1 MLLYTEDREN
11 DGGRAQHHLRKAVMG
26 QKLERVSERDEES
39 LDNSDWSEQTGDTRL
54 SEAAEQDECRH
65 HEDGSS
71 VFSHQSIGG
80 VRGINIGNSGLAVIS
95 SRTDPQSGQPI
106 RAQGQ
111 QEHLLNSREG
121 WVVPGRETAS
131 RVGESKR
138 VLSFKETRQISNKKQ
153 GSVKGAAVWI
163 GTAGMD
169 EQENLNFSETGSSRG
184 LTASC
189 NPTNEEDFV
198 VLERDE
204 NWISNDA
211 ENNTPGHHNKPED
224 KEDGSQSCNESKLSQ
239 PSRITPQERNN
250 DIAHAKSSPGDSLET
265 EMGGHSTQV
274 TGSRCQLKGVSCV
287 QAAQSKTTGKGM
299 AETDQ
304 NIAAPM
310 REEQKKCKDQRQEGN
325 QNHEN
330 KFAGAVSKRAKAG
343 IQGNHLLST
352 KKDNS
357 QAFDK
362 VTSSCPSQPETSH
375 SGQPQLQDGHLFTP
389 EQTNSMH
396 SSSQPGSCN
405 EKMQIACLKKE
416 TELVCF
422 SAVVTPPPY
431 THLLPGK
438 DTTKTSSVNTSSPP
452 EAPSALSTS
461 NNDFMPAE
469 QSKPK
474 GPPPPVPKKPKNPFI
489 KLKTAQLISTDVQ
502 GRAKHHL
509 RSEDRAKRR
518 HTFDFNKD
526 PLYGTS
532 TNQDMCMLWDEK
544 GTYTVPTNFRRLSA
558 DISPWDHLSLRDMD
572 DRFGDM
578 IDYEYCVRMAGL
590 SPEEEP
596 QDLDMMQRRVFLER
610 RSRRKW
616 SPPPITERPR
626 HTLAKQ
632 VITTDSETENPTS
645 TLSEK
650 KETEPVFL
658 TDRALMQVN
667 PNSQS
672 EHPKDLTDPIS
683 NRDTRRCSDVGSYK
697 PVAEIVKEK
706 NQLHRL
712 QGRVKPEG
720 PKVQVRLAEQN
731 PTLKVSQMKNTFD
744 VPKKS
749 KERPVE
755 MQTPPKK

>member
-1 MLLYTEDREN
+1 
-11 DGGRAQHHLRKAVMG
+11 MG

-54 SEAAEQDECRH
+54 SEAVEQDECRH

-121 WVVPGRETAS
+121 
-131 RVGESKR
+131 
-138 VLSFKETRQISNKKQ
+138 
-153 GSVKGAAVWI
+153 
-163 GTAGMD
+163 
-169 EQENLNFSETGSSRG
+169 
-184 LTASC
+184 
-189 NPTNEEDFV
+189 
-198 VLERDE
+198 
-204 NWISNDA
+204 
-211 ENNTPGHHNKPED
+211 
-224 KEDGSQSCNESKLSQ
+224 
-239 PSRITPQERNN
+239 ITPQERNN
-250 DIAHAKSSPGDSLET
+250 DIAHAKSSPRDSLET

-287 QAAQSKTTGKGM
+287 RAAQSKTTGRGM

-343 IQGNHLLST
+343 VQGNHLLST

-375 SGQPQLQDGHLFTP
+375 SGQPQLQDSHLFTP
-389 EQTNSMH
+389 EQTNSMP

-461 NNDFMPAE
+461 NNDFMPAV

-489 KLKTAQLISTDVQ
+489 KLKTARLISTDVQ

-544 GTYTVPTNFRRLSA
+544 GTVPTNFRRLSA
-558 DISPWDHLSLRDMD
+558 DISPWDHLSLGDMD

-650 KETEPVFL
+650 KGTEPVFL

-667 PNSQS
+667 ANSQS
-672 EHPKDLTDPIS
+672 EHPEDLTDPIS
-683 NRDTRRCSDVGSYK
+683 NRDMGRCSDVGSYK

-712 QGRVKPEG
+712 QSRVKPEG
-720 PKVQVRLAEQN
+720 PKAQVRLAEQN

-755 MQTPPKK
+755 VQTPPKKGLTIELNSAETIYAS